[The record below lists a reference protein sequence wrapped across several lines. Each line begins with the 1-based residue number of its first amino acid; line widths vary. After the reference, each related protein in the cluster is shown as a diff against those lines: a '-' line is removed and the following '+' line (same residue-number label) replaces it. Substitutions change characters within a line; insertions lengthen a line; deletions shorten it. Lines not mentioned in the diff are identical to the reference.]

1 MGGAKEKKKE
11 GASDEESG
19 AKGGTEGD
27 DTGAKKKEKIGVSAT
42 GSEDAQD
49 KEDKYS
55 WIQEKGRIKKP
66 DDKSD
71 NAWYVKSFDKKEKK
85 VIICKQNGEDVQE
98 PRDAKD
104 FDGVKDDTKSMNTK
118 LKAATKKET
127 EEADEARAAS
137 TLQTKEEEKPREDV
151 LKTDDSGAKAEGSGE
166 EDSAANAK
174 EKKKEG
180 ASDEESVAKGET
192 EGDGTGAKEKKKE
205 GASDEES
212 GAKGGTEGDATG
224 AK

>member
-71 NAWYVKSFDKKEKK
+71 TAWYVKSFDKKEKK

-137 TLQTKEEEKPREDV
+137 TLQTKEEEDV

-180 ASDEESVAKGET
+180 ASDEES
-192 EGDGTGAKEKKKE
+192 GDTGAKEKKKE
-205 GASDEES
+205 
-212 GAKGGTEGDATG
+212 K
-224 AK
+224 